1 MSLVEHDWRFV
12 AGLLPDRT
20 TRYFQGKVAG
30 GASAVGNTIAIRGMP
45 GDFDEWAAAG
55 NPEWA
60 WSKVLAHFLA
70 MENDLDFGGQFHGK
84 DGPTPICRWRSE
96 ELTPAQKSFYDGC
109 VSAGIPRVADH
120 NHRTSTGVGPALSNR
135 GDTHGRVSTATA
147 YLPAEVRAREDLTI
161 LADTSVSRVLLD
173 GGVARGVE
181 VLNGATT
188 QELRAHRV
196 ILSAGTVCSPA
207 ILLRS
212 GIGPKEELDRLGP
225 GVGAGLSDQART
237 GVFLVPKPGAPEDL
251 LRRRRGVERR
261 PGSGPGRER
270 RLRRLP
276 PTPRHRRR
284 HRLVVDRRRPD
295 QPAHDRDS
303 V

>member
-1 MSLVEHDWRFV
+1 MRSLVDTTGGKAIRSIVTWRSLMSVLDGFDDIVGAGSAGIPLAARLSAGLGRRVALIEAGPDYRTPAETPGDLLDGNQMSLVEHDWRFV

-196 ILSAGTVCSPA
+196 ILSAGT
-207 ILLRS
+207 
-212 GIGPKEELDRLGP
+212 
-225 GVGAGLSDQART
+225 
-237 GVFLVPKPGAPEDL
+237 
-251 LRRRRGVERR
+251 
-261 PGSGPGRER
+261 
-270 RLRRLP
+270 
-276 PTPRHRRR
+276 
-284 HRLVVDRRRPD
+284 
-295 QPAHDRDS
+295 
-303 V
+303 